1 MQKEQIRSI
10 EHTKLTLKKRKGVVP
25 FVRVFPVSQ
34 AQSRGCSRARFHADL
49 SICAPLEL
57 YVARVE
63 SQLDGSPGP
72 NVRKVIDAQYDRV
85 TAAIFDCLQQ
95 MAKMDGEGQGNEGKD
110 QLNYHVILIG
120 PSSHSLARALLR
132 YMLLSGK
139 KLTCVCVCVCVAPSQ
154 RTCTTSSQSLRTSN
168 ASRRCHRSSRKLA
181 RDTTRIWRPTFDW
194 SYGVR
199 WQDPW

>member
-1 MQKEQIRSI
+1 M
-10 EHTKLTLKKRKGVVP
+10 
-25 FVRVFPVSQ
+25 SQ

-49 SICAPLEL
+49 AICAPLQL

-132 YMLLSGK
+132 YMLLLGR
-139 KLTCVCVCVCVAPSQ
+139 KLTCVYVCVGAVAENMHHIIAVFTHKQ
-154 RTCTTSSQSLRTSN
+154 RVPALSPFVAQARERYDQNLAAYIRLVLR
-168 ASRRCHRSSRKLA
+168 RPLA
-181 RDTTRIWRPTFDW
+181 RPLVSARLYFLRVLLQPARKKTGLPL
-194 SYGVR
+194 
-199 WQDPW
+199 